1 MTTAHTTNS
10 STGDNHLSPI
20 ASIKI
25 KKEWNWKE
33 FFLQWEWMLVGVLVL
48 VIVISSNLSP
58 FFFHIDTFVR
68 APITF
73 LDKAFMVFPMIFIII
88 LGKIDISVGSN
99 VALSAVIMAV
109 AYNAGLPMPLAL
121 VLCLLVA
128 TLGGLING
136 LLITKFKELSFV
148 IVTLSTMIIYRG
160 IANIILGDRA
170 SGGFPE
176 WFGFFGWGYVFGVPF
191 MFLAFVVTAVIFGIL
206 LHKTSFGRSVYG
218 MGFNMTTCKY
228 SGINTDR
235 IQLIVFTLAGLM
247 AGVTAIFLTS
257 RMGSTRPNVA
267 TGYELEVITMVALG
281 GVSTSGG
288 IGKVFGPI
296 IAVFIVGFLGF
307 GLGLANISAP
317 VVLVIIG
324 LLLILSILAMK
335 IRIRTKKK
343 SAVLVRV

>member
-1 MTTAHTTNS
+1 MADTTNS
-10 STGDNHLSPI
+10 SINDSQSSPKLSI
-20 ASIKI
+20 QINKD
-25 KKEWNWKE
+25 WNWKE
-33 FFLQWEWMLVGVLVL
+33 FFFQWEWMLVGVLFL
-48 VIVISSNLSP
+48 VILISSNLSP

-73 LDKAFMVFPMIFIII
+73 LDKSFMVFPMIFIII

-99 VALSAVIMAV
+99 VALSAVLMAV
-109 AYNAGLPMPLAL
+109 AYNAGLPMPLAM
-121 VLCLLVA
+121 VLCLGVA

-160 IANIILGDRA
+160 IANIILGDKA

-176 WFGFFGWGYVFGVPF
+176 WFGFLGWGYVFGIPF
-191 MFLAFVVTAVIFGIL
+191 MFIAFIITAVVFGII

-288 IGKVFGPI
+288 IGKIFGPVL
-296 IAVFIVGFLGF
+296 AVFIVGFLGY
-307 GLGLANISAP
+307 GLGLANIQAP

-324 LLLILSILAMK
+324 LLLIVSILVMK
-335 IRIRTKKK
+335 IRFRRK
-343 SAVLVRV
+343 SKTAVVV